1 MLPAEPKPPERREV
15 HYSGTVQGVGF
26 RYTVRSLA
34 RRYRV
39 AGYVQNLPDGRVRLV
54 VEGEPDELGRLLEAV
69 GAQMGNYIRHVEQ
82 TITPAR
88 GDLKGFEI
96 RF

>member
-1 MLPAEPKPPERREV
+1 MPSDESKPLERREV

-34 RRYRV
+34 RHYRV

-54 VEGEPDELGRLLEAV
+54 VEGEPDELRRLIEAV
-69 GAQMGNYIRHVEQ
+69 RGQMGNFIRHVEQ
-82 TITPAR
+82 SIGPAR